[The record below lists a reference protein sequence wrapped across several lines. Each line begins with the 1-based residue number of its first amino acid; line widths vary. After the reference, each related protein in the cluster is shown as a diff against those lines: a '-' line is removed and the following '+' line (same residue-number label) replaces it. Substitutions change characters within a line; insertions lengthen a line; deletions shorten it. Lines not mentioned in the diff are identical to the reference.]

1 MTWGGEVAHIMRKDA
16 RELRWVIGGYL
27 TVVLFG
33 TVNALGWLGTRHSF
47 EGGMLL
53 VVATGM
59 LLLASLVQADS
70 PTRPD
75 AFWASHPHRPLAVMF
90 AKLVLAAIVIVVPAL
105 VGQYAALSVLA
116 VTGATAARL
125 LGAAMLIYAAW
136 LLATLVISAITPDI
150 RTFILVLIATPIAL
164 ILAANLFIPKAP
176 TMSMSA
182 GAGVGTAAFLAAL
195 IFVAVLYRTRD
206 TRRRT
211 WIVAFLVVACTA
223 YTVVAASP
231 DTTVVADPLSSP
243 AHKAALH
250 FERGPLGHVPGGNA
264 TILEVRVAVDS
275 APHGER
281 IEFTPT
287 IATIQLVDGKHF
299 SVSIHNGSMLVTEP
313 DVPVGGGISLSPR
326 AQAPGRISVFTL
338 QLPAEQSALATK
350 DVSSVTVEG
359 NIISTAATI
368 VGSLALER
376 GATAV
381 RPGIRVDVDEVRT
394 PPNAQVELHVRAISN
409 GATLL
414 SDLSGRSL
422 LDAVLV
428 DETHR
433 TAQLLF
439 PLGSQGTSGA
449 MVLPASEVHNEV
461 MQFGTAPAGE
471 ARPLPTPDGTS
482 SSSTGALAASANAN
496 LDPTWLRTHRLTV
509 LQWVKRGDYPVSG
522 IARPMQEVGTVQ
534 PSANLRRARA
544 R

>member
-16 RELRWVIGGYL
+16 REQRWVIGGYL
-27 TVVLFG
+27 TVVVFG
-33 TVNALGWLGTRHSF
+33 TVNALGWLGTSHSL

-70 PTRPD
+70 PTRLD
-75 AFWASHPHRPLAVMF
+75 AFWATHPHRPLAVMC
-90 AKLVLAAIVIVVPAL
+90 AKLVLGTIVIVVPAL
-105 VGQYAALSVLA
+105 AGQYAALSVLA
-116 VTGATAARL
+116 PAGSAVVRL
-125 LGAAMLIYAAW
+125 LVAAALIYGAW
-136 LLATLVISAITPDI
+136 LLLTLVISAITPDI

-164 ILAANLFIPKAP
+164 VLAANLFIPKAP
-176 TMSMSA
+176 TMSISA
-182 GAGVGTAAFLAAL
+182 RTGVGAAAFLGGL
-195 IFVAVLYRTRD
+195 IFVAALYRTRD

-223 YTVVAASP
+223 YTVVAASLLP
-231 DTTVVADPLSSP
+231 TAVADPLSSP
-243 AHKAALH
+243 AHRAALH
-250 FERGPLGHVPGGNA
+250 FELGPLGHVPGGNA
-264 TILEVRVAVDS
+264 ILEVRVAVDS

-287 IATIQLVDGKHF
+287 VATIQLVDGKHF
-299 SVSIHNGSMLVTEP
+299 SLSIHNGSMLLTEP
-313 DVPVGGGISLSPR
+313 DVPVGGGISLSPS
-326 AQAPGRISVFTL
+326 AQAPGHISVFTL

-381 RPGIRVDVDEVRT
+381 RPGIRVDVDDVRAA
-394 PPNAQVELHVRAISN
+394 PNAQVALHVRMISN
-409 GATLL
+409 AGATLM
-414 SDLSGRSL
+414 SGPYGRSL

-439 PLGSQGTSGA
+439 PLGSQETSGA

-461 MQFGTAPAGE
+461 MQFGTAPAGD
-471 ARPLPTPDGTS
+471 AQPLPTPDGTS
-482 SSSTGALAASANAN
+482 SSSTGALAASVNAN

-509 LQWVKRGDYPVSG
+509 LQWAKRSNFPVSAT
-522 IARPMQEVGTVQ
+522 ARPKQEIGTVP